1 MATNKKSAQL
11 IFWGMVLFF
20 LGLITG
26 LQLPAMTN
34 QRMGLSAHLEGILN
48 GLFLMLLGL
57 IWPKIKC
64 PPRMLN
70 LIYILVLYAGFANF
84 AAVLLAGITGAGK
97 MMPIAGGVEGSPAL
111 ELVISFLL
119 VSLTISILAA
129 AVLLLYGLYHTAFE
143 QKPS

>member
-26 LQLPAMTN
+26 LLIPAMTN

-57 IWPKIKC
+57 IWPKVKC

-70 LIYILVLYAGFANF
+70 LIYLLVLYAGFANF
-84 AAVLLAGITGAGK
+84 AAVLLAGFTGAGK
-97 MMPIAGGVEGSPAL
+97 MMPIAGGVEGPELL
-111 ELVISFLL
+111 ELSISFLL
-119 VSLTISILAA
+119 VSLTVSILAA
-129 AVLLLYGLYHTAFE
+129 AVLLLYGLYQTAFQTKE
-143 QKPS
+143 

>member
-26 LQLPAMTN
+26 LLIPAMTN

-48 GLFLMLLGL
+48 GLYLMILGL

-70 LIYILVLYAGFANF
+70 LIYLLVLYAGFANF
-84 AAVLLAGITGAGK
+84 AAVLLAGFTGAGK
-97 MMPIAGGVEGSPAL
+97 MMPIAGGAEGPELL
-111 ELVISFLL
+111 ELIISFLL
-119 VSLTISILAA
+119 VSLTVSILAA
-129 AVLLLYGLYHTAFE
+129 AVLLLYGLYQTAF
-143 QKPS
+143 QTKVN

>member
-26 LQLPAMTN
+26 LLIPAMTN

-48 GLFLMLLGL
+48 GLYLMILGL

-64 PPRMLN
+64 PSRMLN
-70 LIYILVLYAGFANF
+70 LIYLLVLYAGFANF
-84 AAVLLAGITGAGK
+84 AAVLLAGFTGAGK
-97 MMPIAGGVEGSPAL
+97 MMLIAGGAEGPELL
-111 ELVISFLL
+111 ELIISFLL
-119 VSLTISILAA
+119 VSLTVSILAA
-129 AVLLLYGLYHTAFE
+129 AVLLLYGLYQTAF
-143 QKPS
+143 QTKDN

>member
-26 LQLPAMTN
+26 LLIPAMTN

-48 GLFLMLLGL
+48 GLFLMILGL

-64 PPRMLN
+64 TPGMLN
-70 LIYILVLYAGFANF
+70 LIYLLVLYAGFANF
-84 AAVLLAGITGAGK
+84 AAVLLAGFTGAGK
-97 MMPIAGGVEGSPAL
+97 MMPIAGGAEGPELL
-111 ELVISFLL
+111 ELSIGFLL

-129 AVLLLYGLYHTAFE
+129 AVLLLYGLYQTAFQPKE
-143 QKPS
+143 

>member
-26 LQLPAMTN
+26 LLIPAMTN

-64 PPRMLN
+64 PSRMLK

-84 AAVLLAGITGAGK
+84 AAVLLAGFTGAGK
-97 MMPIAGGVEGSPAL
+97 MMPIAGGAEGAPAL

-119 VSLTISILAA
+119 VSLTIAILAA
-129 AVLLLYGLYHTAFE
+129 AVLLLYGLYQTAFE
-143 QKPS
+143 ATE

>member
-26 LQLPAMTN
+26 LLIPAMTN

-64 PPRMLN
+64 PPRMLK

-84 AAVLLAGITGAGK
+84 AAVLLAGFTGAGK
-97 MMPIAGGVEGSPAL
+97 MMPIAGGAEGAPTL
-111 ELVISFLL
+111 ELVISFFL
-119 VSLTISILAA
+119 VSLTIAILAA
-129 AVLLLYGLYHTAFE
+129 AVLLLYGLYQTAFE
-143 QKPS
+143 ATE

>member
-26 LQLPAMTN
+26 LLLPAMTN

-97 MMPIAGGVEGSPAL
+97 MMPIAGGAEGSPAI

>member
-26 LQLPAMTN
+26 LLIPAMTN

-48 GLFLMLLGL
+48 GLYLMILGL

-70 LIYILVLYAGFANF
+70 LIYLLVLYAGFANF
-84 AAVLLAGITGAGK
+84 AAVLLAGFTGAGK
-97 MMPIAGGVEGSPAL
+97 MMPIAGGAEGPELL
-111 ELVISFLL
+111 ELIISFLL
-119 VSLTISILAA
+119 VSLTVSILAA
-129 AVLLLYGLYHTAFE
+129 AVLLLYGLYQTAFQTKE
-143 QKPS
+143 

>member
-26 LQLPAMTN
+26 LLLPAMTN

>member
-26 LQLPAMTN
+26 LLIPAMTN

-57 IWPKIKC
+57 IWSKIKC
-64 PPRMLN
+64 PPRMLK

-84 AAVLLAGITGAGK
+84 AAVLLAGFTGAGK
-97 MMPIAGGVEGSPAL
+97 MMPIAGGAEGAPAL

-119 VSLTISILAA
+119 VSLTIAILAA
-129 AVLLLYGLYHTAFE
+129 AVLLLYGLYQTAFE
-143 QKPS
+143 ATE

>member
-97 MMPIAGGVEGSPAL
+97 MMPIAGGAEGTQVL
-111 ELVISFLL
+111 ELIISSLL
-119 VSLTISILAA
+119 VTLTVSILV
-129 AVLLLYGLYHTAFE
+129 AVILLLYALYNAAF
-143 QKPS
+143 KYKTS

>member
-26 LQLPAMTN
+26 LLLPAMTN

-57 IWPKIKC
+57 IWPKVKC
-64 PPRMLN
+64 PPRVLN

-84 AAVLLAGITGAGK
+84 AAVLLAGFTGAGN
-97 MMPIAGGVEGSPAL
+97 MMPIAGGAEGAPAL

-119 VSLTISILAA
+119 VSLTIAILAA
-129 AVLLLYGLYHTAFE
+129 AVLLLYGLYQTAFE
-143 QKPS
+143 ATE

>member
-26 LQLPAMTN
+26 LLIPAMTN

-64 PPRMLN
+64 PSRMLN
-70 LIYILVLYAGFANF
+70 LIYLLVLYAGFANF
-84 AAVLLAGITGAGK
+84 AAVLLAGFTGAGK
-97 MMPIAGGVEGSPAL
+97 MMPIAGGAKGAPAL

-119 VSLTISILAA
+119 VSLTIAIIAA
-129 AVLLLYGLYHTAFE
+129 AVLLLYGLYQTAFE
-143 QKPS
+143 ATE

>member
-26 LQLPAMTN
+26 LLLPAMTN

-84 AAVLLAGITGAGK
+84 AAVLLAGFTGAGK
-97 MMPIAGGVEGSPAL
+97 MMPIAGGDEGSPAL

-129 AVLLLYGLYHTAFE
+129 AVLLLYGLYKTAFDH
-143 QKPS
+143 KPS

>member
-26 LQLPAMTN
+26 LLLPAMTN

-57 IWPKIKC
+57 IWPKVKC
-64 PPRMLN
+64 PPRVLN

-84 AAVLLAGITGAGK
+84 AAVLLAGFTGAGK
-97 MMPIAGGVEGSPAL
+97 MMPIAGGAEGAPTL
-111 ELVISFLL
+111 ELVISFFL
-119 VSLTISILAA
+119 VSLTIAILAA
-129 AVLLLYGLYHTAFE
+129 AVLLLYGLYQTAFE
-143 QKPS
+143 ATE